1 MAADKYK
8 LIIDASLLAGRIM
21 LENGAETGRV
31 EETME
36 RMISTA
42 LGVEYRTASF
52 TYVTVNGIFVN
63 VGMDNTN
70 FVRIDNR
77 DYNLEKVTKVN
88 QISRKY
94 AEGSLTVEEVLKELK
109 AVDQDPLDFPLWLK
123 LVCTAILSGSV
134 MLIMKGTFIDLPAS
148 MIGGLFC
155 YIVYLIGLK
164 LIKTPFIVEYMAAF
178 LGGIVAYYINSIVGS
193 QLNSV
198 MIGTVA
204 PLVPGIAM
212 TNAIRDMMAKHY
224 LSGTIRLVE
233 AIFIAGAIG
242 TGVATVYYLFIN

>member
-1 MAADKYK
+1 MVADKYK
-8 LIIDASLLAGRIM
+8 MIIDVSLLAGRIM

-36 RMISTA
+36 RMISTS
-42 LGVEYRTASF
+42 LGIKYGTASF

-63 VGMDNTN
+63 IGLDNTN
-70 FVRIDNR
+70 FVRIDHR

-88 QISRKY
+88 QISRKSS
-94 AEGSLTVEEVLKELK
+94 EGSMTVEELFNELK
-109 AVDQDPLDFPLWLK
+109 AVDQDPLGFPLWLE
-123 LVCTAILSGSV
+123 LVCTVVLSGSV
-134 MLIMKGTFIDLPAS
+134 MLIMNGTFVDLPAS

-155 YIVYLIGLK
+155 YITYLIGFK
-164 LIKTPFIVEYMAAF
+164 LMKTPFIVEYIAAL
-178 LGGIVAYYINSIVGS
+178 LGGIVAYYINSIMGS
-193 QLNSV
+193 HLNSV

-233 AIFIAGAIG
+233 AVFIAGAIG
-242 TGVATVYYLFIN
+242 TGIATVYYLFIN

>member
-1 MAADKYK
+1 MARDEYK
-8 LIIDASLLAGRIM
+8 IIIDASLLAGRIM

-42 LGVEYRTASF
+42 LGIEYRSASF

-63 VGMDNTN
+63 IGMDNTN
-70 FVRIDNR
+70 FVRIDDR

-94 AEGSLTVEEVLKELK
+94 AEGCMTIEEVLRELK
-109 AVDQDPLDFPLWLK
+109 AVDQDPLDFPLWVK
-123 LVCTAILSGSV
+123 LVCTAVLSGSV
-134 MLIMKGTFIDLPAS
+134 MLIMNGRYVDLPAS
-148 MIGGLFC
+148 MIGGLSS
-155 YIVYLIGLK
+155 YIVYLVGLK
-164 LIKTPFIVEYMAAF
+164 LIRTPFIVEYIAAL
-178 LGGIVAYYINSIVGS
+178 LGGIVAYYINSAVGS
-193 QLNSV
+193 QLHSV

-233 AIFIAGAIG
+233 AVFIAGAIG
-242 TGVATVYYLFIN
+242 TGIATVYYLFIN